1 MICQL
6 FVNREKIMDNIALLN
21 KLINFKPHQK
31 LYVESFRHNPE
42 IHPTNH
48 LYEILDV
55 AINGDNEE
63 DKYVVYRSL
72 KNPVYIKNKTFVR
85 NINDFCSIITV
96 PNDNTKWLDLEFRY
110 NEVPV
115 TYVNEQCD
123 KLNKLGV

>member
-1 MICQL
+1 MN
-6 FVNREKIMDNIALLN
+6 VALLN
-21 KLINFKPHQK
+21 KLVNFKPHQK

-55 AINGDNEE
+55 AIDGDNEE
-63 DKYVVYRSL
+63 DKYVIYRSL

-85 NINDFCSIITV
+85 NINDFCSEFTLN
-96 PNDNTKWLDLEFRY
+96 NDEYPYPQIKFRY
-110 NEVPV
+110 SEIPV
-115 TYVNEQCD
+115 TYVNEQCN